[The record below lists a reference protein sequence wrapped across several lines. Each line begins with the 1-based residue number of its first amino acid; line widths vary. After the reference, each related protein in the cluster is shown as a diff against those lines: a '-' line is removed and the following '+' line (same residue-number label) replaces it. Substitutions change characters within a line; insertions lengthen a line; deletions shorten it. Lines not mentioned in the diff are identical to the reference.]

1 MENEIIFCPH
11 CNQKLTIEKQ
21 YIGMVVQCPTCNQN
35 FTAAVKS
42 QVTAPVPTND
52 DGDTIDKFKN
62 FAAGIKNRAA
72 VAASNLNNKLDKMQS
87 KEDDLEYQ
95 NIVEKIER
103 IKKGIPVRKI
113 YFIAQA
119 CVIVSFLV
127 LALLSYAL
135 TKDKNGD
142 LCTILHI
149 AAVVFFIFLVIS
161 IVILEQF
168 KSNVRKVTSNLEES
182 SVIDKKRKMLAA
194 FFSNIKAANSL
205 AQTVENL
212 TDSVEGEFAEAV
224 GIMGSITAFF
234 IRKKATA
241 AVTVKNIYNIFNQI
255 RSNDL
260 EYLETLDVLPRFGKN
275 NSQLAAE
282 DHTLYSPL
290 ISEGAK
296 YNFNENGD
304 FIYDKEEITKVYTF
318 EDQLLIFT
326 ALWDYT
332 TGELYNEQT
341 EAFFF
346 KDITDISTENSYDRV
361 KIVNWVTPPPPTIK
375 PFPIKKYCIIFG
387 AFMIIAAIIILIIHS
402 AGYREA
408 ILVEIVC
415 SFVFFALLLWLL
427 GYDMINLEKIFPR
440 RVETIKR
447 VRASET
453 FTITSSSG
461 RSTGMTI
468 LCDGWFEAKNGK
480 FEKRSD
486 GEKIIHAIRKM
497 IEEKK
502 VSVNE

>member
-42 QVTAPVPTND
+42 QIAATVPAND

-72 VAASNLNNKLDKMQS
+72 VAASNLNSRLDQMQS
-87 KEDDLEYQ
+87 GEDDLEYQ

-113 YFIAQA
+113 YLIAQI
-119 CVIVSFLV
+119 CVITIFFV
-127 LALLSYAL
+127 LAGLIVIFGSS
-135 TKDKNGD
+135 KDPIIF
-142 LCTILHI
+142 LIL
-149 AAVVFFIFLVIS
+149 AAVVFLIFFIIS
-161 IVILEQF
+161 IVILEQY
-168 KSNVRKVTSNLEES
+168 KNNVKKKTSNLEEGA
-182 SVIDKKRKMLAA
+182 VIDQKRRMLAA
-194 FFSNIKAANSL
+194 FFSNLRAANSL
-205 AQTVENL
+205 ANTVENL
-212 TDSVEGEFAEAV
+212 ADSVEGEFAETA
-224 GIMGSITAFF
+224 GIIGSITAFF

-241 AVTVKNIYNIFNQI
+241 AVTVKNIYNIFNQV

-304 FIYDKEEITKVYTF
+304 FIYDKEEVTKVYTF

-346 KDITDISTENSYDRV
+346 RDITDISTENSYDKV
-361 KIVNWVTPPPPTIK
+361 KIVNWITPPPPEIK
-375 PFPIKKYCIIFG
+375 PFPIKKYCMIFG
-387 AFMIIAAIIILIIHS
+387 AFTIIASIVMFLFNWLD
-402 AGYREA
+402 GREA
-408 ILVEIVC
+408 AVGVVFVFAI
-415 SFVFFALLLWLL
+415 VFFALLLWLL
-427 GYDMINLEKIFPR
+427 CYDLNNLKKIFPR

-453 FTITSSSG
+453 FTITSTSG

-502 VSVNE
+502 VSANE

>member
-1 MENEIIFCPH
+1 MEYETIFCPH
-11 CNQKLTIEKQ
+11 CNKKMIIEKQ

-35 FTAAVKS
+35 FTA
-42 QVTAPVPTND
+42 QT
-52 DGDTIDKFKN
+52 
-62 FAAGIKNRAA
+62 
-72 VAASNLNNKLDKMQS
+72 
-87 KEDDLEYQ
+87 
-95 NIVEKIER
+95 IVEKIER

-119 CVIVSFLV
+119 CVIVTFLV
-127 LALLSYAL
+127 LALLSDAL
-135 TKDKNGD
+135 TKDRNGD

-149 AAVVFFIFLVIS
+149 AAVVFFYFLVIS
-161 IVILEQF
+161 IAILKQF
-168 KSNVRKVTSNLEES
+168 KSNVRKVTSNLEEI
-182 SVIDKKRKMLAA
+182 SVIDQKRKMLAA
-194 FFSNIKAANSL
+194 FFSN
-205 AQTVENL
+205 
-212 TDSVEGEFAEAV
+212 
-224 GIMGSITAFF
+224 
-234 IRKKATA
+234 A

-361 KIVNWVTPPPPTIK
+361 KIVNWVTPTPPTIK

-408 ILVEIVC
+408 IIVEIVC
-415 SFVFFALLLWLL
+415 SFVFFVLLLWLL
-427 GYDMINLEKIFPR
+427 CYDLKNLKKIFPR